1 MDVDGVLAA
10 CGVEEESDVI
20 AGCSLGGG
28 RIEDGEGILVFGIA
42 AFGVRDG
49 AFDFKI
55 RDRLEGIVLRERDPE
70 MAGFCVS
77 IGGNVYLISEAETA
91 LGFGGVKS
99 RAGSRAWSRV
109 QQERGRRTEKER
121 GTESEKDLRFRHG
134 VISLQVRLSEPR
146 NRYTFSY
153 G

>member
-10 CGVEEESDVI
+10 RGVEEESDVI

-99 RAGSRAWSRV
+99 RAGSGARSRV
-109 QQERGRRTEKER
+109 QQERGRRTEKQR
-121 GTESEKDLRFRHG
+121 GAESEKAVGLRHG